1 MGTFP
6 DSLGMTSYTLAILLL
21 ALKPIVK
28 KFFSLEIVIFHT
40 LLFYLKQNAYQLT
53 NIKLIVKLY
62 QVL

>member
-1 MGTFP
+1 
-6 DSLGMTSYTLAILLL
+6 MTSYTLAILLL